1 MADYV
6 ENLRYSHQ
14 KVIDAWSRR
23 KRTSQE
29 GSQKDFAL
37 SGTVHNKRLRRVSAF
52 CSNRYGAKQ
61 LLAAWASNFYRA
73 MCHRVF
79 CFTMRR
85 WLSESPCVTCEEF
98 KGSHG
103 RASRRKVVRTQLIH
117 ERRRM
122 FVIARLTWKESSTG
136 RKRCLLPIL
145 NTIGFRMWR
154 AWNFYDVIIRTK
166 GDGGSWL
173 PGWRGRNPWLEGR
186 GVCSQFWTPSA
197 FGCDVHGIS
206 DVVNTIS
213 LCSYV

>member
-1 MADYV
+1 MV
-6 ENLRYSHQ
+6 G
-14 KVIDAWSRR
+14 I
-23 KRTSQE
+23 T
-29 GSQKDFAL
+29 
-37 SGTVHNKRLRRVSAF
+37 
-52 CSNRYGAKQ
+52 
-61 LLAAWASNFYRA
+61 
-73 MCHRVF
+73 MCY
-79 CFTMRR
+79 MRR
-85 WLSESPCVTCEEF
+85 WSAESSGWSAVRVVLVCLLRLLTGSDGCSWPTAWLGFITLLPTVFSWWDLLGPVF
-98 KGSHG
+98 KDSHG